1 MQALETEA
9 LGRHRRQTM
18 RENMTSTAEISSGK
32 DVAYENFP
40 VGSWLLPA
48 RLRPAIAT
56 FYAFARATDDIA
68 DSPILPAAEKT
79 ERLNGYERALL
90 GGEQYEAAYAE
101 AHAMRR
107 SLAETQTSAR
117 HCVDLLAAF
126 KQDATKL
133 RYKNWGELIGYCQLS
148 AAPVGRYLID
158 LHGGSEDN
166 YMSSDALCV
175 ALQILNHLQD
185 VRADYLDLDRV
196 YLPTGWFAEEGS
208 NVTELRAHQSSP
220 AMRRILDRALDGVDE
235 LLQTAGA
242 VGIAIVN
249 TRLAMEAEVI
259 SAIARKLAVKLRRN
273 DPLGSRVVLNK
284 PQYIYCGVAGVAR
297 AMLHR

>member
-1 MQALETEA
+1 
-9 LGRHRRQTM
+9 M
-18 RENMTSTAEISSGK
+18 RDNNMTSTVEISSGK

-48 RLRPAIAT
+48 HLRPPIAT

-68 DSPILPAAEKT
+68 DSPLLSAAEKV

-90 GGEQYEAAYAE
+90 GGEQHDAAYAK

-133 RYKNWGELIGYCQLS
+133 RYKNWAELIGYCQLS

-166 YMSSDALCV
+166 YISSDALCI
-175 ALQILNHLQD
+175 ALQILNHIQD

-196 YLPTGWFAEEGS
+196 YLPTAWFAEEGS
-208 NVTELRAHQSSP
+208 NVTELRAHRSSP
-220 AMRRILDRALDGVDE
+220 AVRRILDRALDGVDD
-235 LLQTAGA
+235 LLKTAGS
-242 VGIAIVN
+242 VGTAIVN

-259 SAIARKLAVKLRRN
+259 YAIARKLSVKLRRN
-273 DPLGSRVVLNK
+273 DPLGPRVVLSK
-284 PQYIYCGVAGVAR
+284 VQYVRCGVAGVAR
-297 AMLHR
+297 AILHR

>member
-1 MQALETEA
+1 MQALETM
-9 LGRHRRQTM
+9 GHRGHRPEIM
-18 RENMTSTAEISSGK
+18 RNNATTAADISSGK

-48 RLRPAIAT
+48 RLRPPIAI
-56 FYAFARATDDIA
+56 FYAFARATDDVA
-68 DSPILPAAEKT
+68 DSPMLSATEKID
-79 ERLNGYERALL
+79 RLNGYERALL
-90 GGEQYEAAYAE
+90 GGEQDDETYAK

-107 SLAETQTSAR
+107 SLAETKTSAR

-133 RYKNWGELIGYCQLS
+133 RYKNWAELIGYCQLS

-158 LHGGSEDN
+158 LHGGAEDN
-166 YMSSDALCV
+166 YVSSDALCI

-235 LLQTAGA
+235 LLETAGA
-242 VGIAIVN
+242 VGTAIVN

-259 SAIARKLAVKLRRN
+259 YAIARTLAAKLRRH
-273 DPLGSRVVLNK
+273 DPLGPRVVLSRG
-284 PQYIYCGVAGVAR
+284 QYVRCGVAGVAR
-297 AMLHR
+297 AVFHR

>member
-1 MQALETEA
+1 MAALEMPRRA
-9 LGRHRRQTM
+9 GHRRLM
-18 RENMTSTAEISSGK
+18 RPNTAIQAEISSGK

-48 RLRPAIAT
+48 HLRPPIAT

-68 DSPILPAAEKT
+68 DSPSLTAAEKV

-90 GGEQYEAAYAE
+90 GGEQHDDTYAK

-107 SLAETQTSAR
+107 SLATTQTTSR

-133 RYKNWGELIGYCQLS
+133 RYKNWMELIGYCQLS

-158 LHGGSEDN
+158 LHGGSEDGHA
-166 YMSSDALCV
+166 SSDALCI

-185 VRADYLDLDRV
+185 VKADYIDLDRV
-196 YLPTGWFAEEGS
+196 YLPTGWFAEEGCT
-208 NVTELRAHQSSP
+208 VTDLRSHKTSP
-220 AMRRILDRALDGVDE
+220 GLRRVLDRTLDGVDE
-235 LLQTAGA
+235 LLIAA
-242 VGIAIVN
+242 SVVGTAIVN

-259 SAIARKLAVKLRRN
+259 YAIAKKLSTKLRRN
-273 DPLGSRVVLNK
+273 DPLGPRVILTK
-284 PQYIYCGVAGVAR
+284 PQYVLCCISGIAR

>member
-1 MQALETEA
+1 MHTTLTPSP
-9 LGRHRRQTM
+9 
-18 RENMTSTAEISSGK
+18 NDISSGK

-48 RLRPAIAT
+48 RLRPPIAT

-68 DSPILPAAEKT
+68 DSPILAAADKV

-90 GGEQYEAAYAE
+90 GGDPHDQTYAK
-101 AHAMRR
+101 AHAMRV
-107 SLAETQTSAR
+107 SLAATRTSAR

-158 LHGGSEDN
+158 LHGGAEDG
-166 YMSSDALCV
+166 YDSSDALCIV
-175 ALQILNHLQD
+175 LQILNHLQD
-185 VRADYLDLDRV
+185 VKADYLDLDRV
-196 YLPTGWFAEEGS
+196 YLPTVWFAEEGS
-208 NVTELRAHQSSP
+208 NVTELRAAKSSP
-220 AMRRILDRALDGVDE
+220 GLRRVFDRALDGTDE
-235 LLQTAGA
+235 LLSAASVIGTR
-242 VGIAIVN
+242 IVN

-259 SAIARKLAVKLRRN
+259 LAIARKLSAKLRRN
-273 DPLGSRVVLNK
+273 DPLAARVVLTK
-284 PQYIYCGVAGVAR
+284 PQYLGCCIAGVAR
-297 AMLHR
+297 ALLHR